1 VSIFRKMLTAS
12 LLSPQLRKL
21 ASHLVLGHAIVWQD
35 VVLRKD
41 ATPQRRRHLGV
52 LPRKKEVPGKTP
64 SAPLKL

>member
-1 VSIFRKMLTAS
+1 
-12 LLSPQLRKL
+12 
-21 ASHLVLGHAIVWQD
+21 VWQD